1 MAVFDDLA
9 AFAAVVRAK
18 SFTRA
23 AAQIGVTQSALSQTV
38 RSLERRLDLKLL
50 NRTTRSV
57 APTEAGEQLFR
68 TVEPR
73 LAEIEAELAVLGNMR
88 GRPVGT
94 VRITATEHAVRSI
107 VWPRL
112 LPWLPNYPEIKV
124 EISSDNRFVDIVA
137 ERFDIGIRLGGDVAK
152 NMIALRIAPD
162 MRMVVVGSPAYFERN
177 QPPKT
182 PSDLSEHDCIGLRLP
197 TYGGM
202 LAWEFKHGERI
213 TSTHVEGRLVF
224 NRSDLM
230 ADAAVAGNGLAW
242 LPDDMARDHLAA
254 GRLVTTLDDWAI
266 TFPGYHLY
274 YASRRSSSALSLVVD
289 ALRLPKSC

>member
-38 RSLERRLDLKLL
+38 RSLEQRLDLKLL

-73 LAEIEAELAVLGNMR
+73 LQEIEAELTALGNLR

-107 VWPRL
+107 IWPRL
-112 LPWLPNYPEIKV
+112 LPWLPKYPEIKI

-152 NMIALRIAPD
+152 NMIAFRIAPD

-177 QPPKT
+177 PPPQT

-197 TYGGM
+197 TYGG
-202 LAWEFKHGERI
+202 LLPWEFKYGERI
-213 TSTHVEGRLVF
+213 SSIHVDGRLVF

-230 ADAAVAGNGLAW
+230 AEAAIAGNGLAW
-242 LPDDMARDHLAA
+242 LPADMVREHIDA
-254 GRLVTTLDDWAI
+254 GRLLTTLNDWEI

-289 ALRLPKSC
+289 ALRLPQS

>member
-1 MAVFDDLA
+1 MAGFDDLA

-23 AAQIGVTQSALSQTV
+23 AAQMGVTQSALSQTV
-38 RSLERRLDLKLL
+38 RALELRLDLKLL

-57 APTEAGEQLFR
+57 SPTEAGEQLFR

-88 GRPVGT
+88 GRPVGN

-112 LPWLPNYPEIKV
+112 LPWLPNYPEIKI

-162 MRMVVVGSPAYFERN
+162 MRMVVVGSPAYLKRN
-177 QPPKT
+177 PP
-182 PSDLSEHDCIGLRLP
+182 PQSPQELSEHDCIGLRLP
-197 TYGGM
+197 TYGGL
-202 LAWEFKHGERI
+202 LAWEFKNGGKI
-213 TSTHVEGRLVF
+213 TNVHVEGRLLF

-230 ADAAVAGNGLAW
+230 ADAAVAGHGLAW
-242 LPDDMARDHLAA
+242 LPEDMVQEHLAA
-254 GRLVTTLDDWAI
+254 GRLVTVLDDWGI

-274 YASRRSSSALSLVVD
+274 YASRRSSLALSLVID
-289 ALRLPKSC
+289 ALRIPKSR

>member
-1 MAVFDDLA
+1 MAGFDDLA

-23 AAQIGVTQSALSQTV
+23 AAQMGVSQSALSQTV

-57 APTEAGEQLFR
+57 SPTETGEQLFR

-88 GRPVGT
+88 GRPVGN

-112 LPWLPNYPEIKV
+112 LPWLPKYPEIKI

-162 MRMVVVGSPAYFERN
+162 MRMVVVGSPAYLKQN
-177 QPPKT
+177 PP
-182 PSDLSEHDCIGLRLP
+182 PQSPQELSEHDCIGLRLP
-197 TYGGM
+197 TYGGL
-202 LAWEFKHGERI
+202 LAWEFKNGERI
-213 TSTHVEGRLVF
+213 SNVHVEGRLLL

-230 ADAAVAGNGLAW
+230 TDAAVAGQGLAW
-242 LPDDMARDHLAA
+242 LPDDMVQEHLAA
-254 GRLVTTLDDWAI
+254 GRLITVLDDWEI

-274 YASRRSSSALSLVVD
+274 YASRRSSLALSLVID
-289 ALRLPKSC
+289 ALRIPKLR

>member
-1 MAVFDDLA
+1 MAGFDDLA

-23 AAQIGVTQSALSQTV
+23 AAQMGVTQSALSQTV
-38 RSLERRLDLKLL
+38 RGLERRLDLKLL

-57 APTEAGEQLFR
+57 SPTEAGEQLFR

-88 GRPVGT
+88 GKPVGH
-94 VRITATEHAVRSI
+94 VRITAAEHAVRSI

-112 LPWLPNYPEIKV
+112 LPWLPNFPEIKI

-162 MRMVVVGSPAYFERN
+162 MRMVVVGSPEYFKRHA
-177 QPPKT
+177 PPST
-182 PSDLSEHDCIGLRLP
+182 PQELDAHDCIGLRLP
-197 TYGGM
+197 TYGA
-202 LAWEFKHGERI
+202 LLPWEFKHGEK
-213 TSTHVEGRLVF
+213 TVNVHVEGRLLF
-224 NRSDLM
+224 NRSELM
-230 ADAAVAGNGLAW
+230 VDAAAAGHGLTW
-242 LPDDMARDHLAA
+242 VPDDMVKEHLAA
-254 GRLVTTLDDWAI
+254 GRLVTTLDDWAA

-274 YASRRSSSALSLVVD
+274 YASRRSSLALSLVID
-289 ALRLPKSC
+289 ALRCPYID

>member
-1 MAVFDDLA
+1 MVDFDDLA
-9 AFAAVVRAK
+9 AFAAVVRAG

-38 RSLERRLDLKLL
+38 KALEKRLDLKLL

-57 APTEAGEQLFR
+57 APTEAGEQLYR

-73 LAEIEAELAVLGNMR
+73 LAEIEAELAVLGDMR
-88 GRPVGT
+88 GKPVGT
-94 VRITATEHAVRSI
+94 IRITATEHAVRSI

-112 LPWLPNYPEIKV
+112 LPWLPNYPEIKI
-124 EISSDNRFVDIVA
+124 EISSDNRFADIVA
-137 ERFDIGIRLGGDVAK
+137 ERFDIGIRLGGDVGK

-162 MRMVVVGSPAYFERN
+162 MRMVVVGSPAYFARR
-177 QPPKT
+177 PPPQT
-182 PSDLSEHDCIGLRLP
+182 PQELSDHDCIGLRLP
-197 TYGGM
+197 TYGG
-202 LAWEFKHGERI
+202 LLTWEFKHGERI
-213 TSTHVEGRLVF
+213 TTAHVKGRLVF

-242 LPDDMARDHLAA
+242 LPDDMAREHLAA
-254 GRLVTTLDDWAI
+254 GRLVTTLDDWEI

-274 YASRRSSSALSLVVD
+274 YASRRSSPALSHVVD
-289 ALRLPKSC
+289 ALRLPK